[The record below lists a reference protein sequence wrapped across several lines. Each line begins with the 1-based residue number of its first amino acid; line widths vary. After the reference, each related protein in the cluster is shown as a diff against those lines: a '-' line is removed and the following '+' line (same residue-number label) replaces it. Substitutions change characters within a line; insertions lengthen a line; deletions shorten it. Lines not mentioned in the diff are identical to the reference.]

1 MSEIYIKTLNNSI
14 LNVAGK
20 DYYGA
25 TSTGGWTSGE
35 IHIRSDVSGKFIC
48 WSGTDG
54 TRYCAKGVSVGSTSE
69 PQGSIWAVLGDSDE
83 LRFSHGGTSYSIDR
97 IQIKN
102 EISNTSLK
110 IYSDSGRTNLLSTV
124 SYNSTVT
131 LDPYR
136 STLYF
141 TSQGLGD
148 NPVSYNFSGG
158 ALKAGHLYDVR
169 GTYVQGQD
177 AVYECQCNWD
187 GSEYVSVLAG
197 QQPPSPQSSCPERS
211 SDNNCFGTAEDK
223 TCDYVYDSFNS
234 SIDFDEYKVYRC
246 ETVTIVP
253 SANGYFS
260 VNPSLVLV

>member
-48 WSGTDG
+48 WAGTDG
-54 TRYCAKGVSVGSTSE
+54 TRYCAKGVSVGSTSY

-102 EISNTSLK
+102 EINNTSLK

-148 NPVSYNFSGG
+148 NPASYNFAEGS
-158 ALKAGHLYDVR
+158 LKAGHLYDVR

-177 AVYECQCNWD
+177 AVFECQCN
-187 GSEYVSVLAG
+187 YVDDTYFLTQAEAV
-197 QQPPSPQSSCPERS
+197 PDRTFCPELS
-211 SDNNCFGTAEDK
+211 SGNCFSTAEND
-223 TCDYVYDSFNS
+223 TCKYVYLGYVGGVHQY
-234 SIDFDEYKVYRC
+234 ERYRC
-246 ETVTIVP
+246 QTVEISP
-253 SANGYFS
+253 DSNGYFS
-260 VNPSLVLV
+260 VTPSLVIQ